1 MTGLAQLE
9 RMALCTTLTRV
20 GPDAPT
26 LCEGWTARDL
36 AAHLVLRERRPDAVA
51 AGLVPQVGV
60 LADHSQR
67 VQDGYA
73 EQSWQDLVDMI
84 RQGPRGWS
92 PTRVP
97 AVDDAINLAEF
108 YVHHEDV
115 LRAAPDWT
123 PDQARPLKVGVKN
136 ALWSRLKQA
145 GQLLFR
151 RSPVGVVLETP
162 EHGSHSAHRPT
173 KLGTALL
180 IGEPTNC
187 CCSPSVARTSPT
199 SRSRAT
205 RPRSRVCGAPVW
217 GSDLRVGGRLRNGVR

>member
-26 LCEGWTARDL
+26 LCAGWTARDL

-51 AGLVPQVGV
+51 AGLVSQVGV

-67 VQDGYA
+67 VQDSYA
-73 EQSWQDLVDMI
+73 EHSWTALIEMI
-84 RQGPRGWS
+84 RQGPPGWS

-108 YVHHEDV
+108 YIHHEDL
-115 LRAAPDWT
+115 LRAAPGWT
-123 PDQARPLKVGVKN
+123 AELARTLKVGTQN
-136 ALWSRLKQA
+136 ALWSRLKQG

-173 KLGTALL
+173 KLGTAVLV
-180 IGEPTNC
+180 GEPQELLLYGFGRKD
-187 CCSPSVARTSPT
+187 VAVVQIEGEPDAVEGLRT
-199 SRSRAT
+199 A
-205 RPRSRVCGAPVW
+205 
-217 GSDLRVGGRLRNGVR
+217 DLSL

>member
-9 RMALCTTLTRV
+9 RMALCTTLTQV

-67 VQDGYA
+67 VQHSYA
-73 EQSWQDLVDMI
+73 EHSWPELVEMV
-84 RQGPRGWS
+84 RQGPPGWS

-108 YVHHEDV
+108 YVHHEDL
-115 LRAAPDWT
+115 LRAAPGWQ
-123 PDQARPLKVGVKN
+123 PGQARQPKANVQS
-136 ALWSRLKQA
+136 ALWTRLRQA

-162 EHGSHSAHRPT
+162 DHGSHSAHRPT
-173 KLGTALL
+173 KLGTAVLL
-180 IGEPTNC
+180 GPPQELLLFGFGRKDAAVVEIEGEPDA
-187 CCSPSVARTSPT
+187 VEGLR
-199 SRSRAT
+199 
-205 RPRSRVCGAPVW
+205 GANL
-217 GSDLRVGGRLRNGVR
+217 SL

>member
-1 MTGLAQLE
+1 MTGLAQVE
-9 RMALCTTLTRV
+9 RMALCTTLVRV

-51 AGLVPQVGV
+51 AGLVPGR

-73 EQSWQDLVDMI
+73 ELGWADLVELV
-84 RQGPRGWS
+84 RQGPPGWS

-97 AVDDAINLAEF
+97 TVDDAINLAEF
-108 YVHHEDV
+108 YVHHEDL
-115 LRAAPDWT
+115 LRAAPGWEAS
-123 PDQARPLKVGVKN
+123 QARQSKPNVQSAV
-136 ALWSRLKQA
+136 WTRLKQA

-173 KLGTALL
+173 KLGTAVLL
-180 IGEPTNC
+180 GLPQELLLFGSGRKDAAIVEIEGDPDAVEGL
-187 CCSPSVARTSPT
+187 R
-199 SRSRAT
+199 
-205 RPRSRVCGAPVW
+205 GANL
-217 GSDLRVGGRLRNGVR
+217 SL